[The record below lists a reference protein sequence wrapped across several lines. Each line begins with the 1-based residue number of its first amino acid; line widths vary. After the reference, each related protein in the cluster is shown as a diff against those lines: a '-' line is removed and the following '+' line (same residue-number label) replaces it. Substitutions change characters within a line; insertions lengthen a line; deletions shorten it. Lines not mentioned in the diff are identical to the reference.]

1 MICKHNFNWFIFI
14 LIMSVSCTALK
25 KSSLPNA
32 ANLPA
37 AYNGDSTFADKDSLR
52 SPKDFFKDDNLVA
65 LINIALQNNFDLLR
79 AMQRVEYARAN
90 YSVSKAAFLP
100 SLNGAATYGIDKFS
114 RTTMNGIGNFD
125 TNLSPNVTN
134 DLRIPNPT
142 PDIFV
147 GLRTSWEIGIWG
159 KYRNLKKSGFQRLL
173 ASEMGKNL
181 VQTSIVAEVASLY
194 YRLLALDAELEI
206 INRNLIL
213 QQTAVDKIDVLK
225 QGARANELAVQQF
238 IAQLLDTQ
246 ALLEMKKQEIVRTEN
261 LLNLLL
267 GRFPMAIARGQG
279 IISQKIP
286 TKIYTGIPSDLLY
299 QRPDVKQAEL
309 LLGATN
315 ADLGVAKAAFFPSLT
330 IGGYAGYNSFSS
342 NMLFSPSSLAY
353 GAVAGLIAPIFNKN
367 QIKANYRRNRAE
379 QMEAFYTYQKTIVSG
394 YQEVVTNIKGIE
406 NYQKVYDLKALEV
419 EALQKAVSASNDLFF
434 AGSTSYLDVITVRR
448 YVLLTELELTDS
460 KKEQFLYMIELYKSL
475 GGGWK

>member
-1 MICKHNFNWFIFI
+1 MIFKHNFIWCIFI
-14 LIMSVSCTALK
+14 LTIAVSCTALK
-25 KSSLPNA
+25 KSSLPGA
-32 ANLPA
+32 ATLPSAYIENLPIVA
-37 AYNGDSTFADKDSLR
+37 KDSLR
-52 SPKDFFKDDNLVA
+52 APSDFFKDTILVK
-65 LINIALQNNFDLLR
+65 LIYTALQNNFDLLR
-79 AMQRVEYARAN
+79 ALQRIEYAKAN
-90 YSVSKAAFLP
+90 YSVTKAAFLP
-100 SLNGAATYGIDKFS
+100 SLNGVASYGVDKFS
-114 RTTMNGIGNFD
+114 KTTMNGIGNFD

-147 GLRTSWEIGIWG
+147 GLRTSWELGMWG
-159 KYRNLKKSGFQRLL
+159 KYRNLKKLGYQRLL
-173 ASEMGKNL
+173 ASEMGKHL

-194 YRLLALDAELEI
+194 YRLLAFDSELEI

-238 IAQLLDTQ
+238 IAQLLDTK
-246 ALLEMKKQEIVRTEN
+246 ALLAMKKQEIIRAEN

-267 GRFPMAIARGQG
+267 GKFPVPIIRGQS
-279 IISQKIP
+279 IISQSIP

-309 LLGATN
+309 LLGAAH
-315 ADLGVAKAAFFPSLT
+315 ADLAVAKAAFFPSLT
-330 IGGYAGYNSFSS
+330 IGGYAGYNSFNS
-342 NMLFSPSSLAY
+342 NLLFSPLSLAY
-353 GAVAGLIAPIFNKN
+353 GAVASLIAPIFNKN

-394 YQEVVTNIKGIE
+394 YQEVVTNIIGIE
-406 NYQKVYDLKALEV
+406 NYQQVYDLKAQEV
-419 EALQKAVSASNDLFF
+419 EALKKAVSASNDLFY

>member
-1 MICKHNFNWFIFI
+1 MIFKHNFIWFIFI
-14 LIMSVSCTALK
+14 LIIAVSCTALK
-25 KSSLPNA
+25 KSSLPSA
-32 ANLPA
+32 ANLPS
-37 AYNGDSTFADKDSLR
+37 AYSEDSTIATNDSLR
-52 SPKDFFKDDNLVA
+52 SPRDFFKDANLVA

-79 AMQRVEYARAN
+79 AIQRIEFARAN

-114 RTTMNGIGNFD
+114 RTTMNGIGNYD

-147 GLRTSWEIGIWG
+147 GLRTSWEVGIWG
-159 KYRNLKKSGFQRLL
+159 KYRNLKKSGYQRLL

-238 IAQLLDTQ
+238 IAQLLDTK

-267 GRFPMAIARGQG
+267 GRFPTTIARGQD

-309 LLGATN
+309 LLGAAN

-342 NMLFSPSSLAY
+342 NLLFSPSSVAY

-406 NYQKVYDLKALEV
+406 NYQKVYDLKAQEV